1 MSTATR
7 VSLSFEQIS
16 ARLHQT
22 PIPPVDLVVGI
33 GRGGVVL
40 AAMVA
45 HQLRVG
51 LEVISLNYRDDA
63 NRPRHPG
70 PQLLQPLSF
79 DPAGLNIL
87 LVDDVC
93 VTGATLERARALLQG
108 AQITTLTAKGKADL
122 VLFPEVGSCVNWP
135 WSQSRLME

>member
-87 LVDDVC
+87 LVDDVS

-108 AQITTLTAKGKADL
+108 AQLTTLTAKGRADL
-122 VLFPEVGSCVNWP
+122 VLFPEVGSCVHWP
-135 WSQSRLME
+135 WAQPRLME